1 MHDYRVA
8 DLEPRVRC
16 LCDFAVK
23 VTREPS
29 GITVADVDVLRTEGW
44 SDAAIHDALQ
54 VISYFNYINRIAD
67 AVGIGDEPEWAHR
80 RGTGRTSTFS
90 KRMSDPPFSE

>member
-1 MHDYRVA
+1 MHDYRAA

-29 GITVADVDVLRTEGW
+29 RITAADLDVLRGEGW
-44 SDAAIHDALQ
+44 SDVAIHDALQ
-54 VISYFNYINRIAD
+54 VVSYFNYINRIAD
-67 AVGIGDEPEWAHR
+67 AVGIGDEPEWAPH
-80 RGTGRTSTFS
+80 
-90 KRMSDPPFSE
+90 